1 MVNRGRGR
9 PLPSNSEGSREGG
22 TIRSQVST
30 TQTIPAGAESGSR
43 FAIVMYGVLLLSYSV
58 NAMDRQLFPV
68 LATDIRRD
76 YGFSLANIGLL
87 STIFTLGMAVAG
99 LPTGY
104 LLARFSRKAVLQ
116 MGIAIFS
123 AGTALTAIAT
133 GFSDM
138 LIYRAATGLGEAM
151 QLTVL
156 LAIAANYFIRY
167 RGAAV
172 GSVNFCFGI
181 GAIAGPTL
189 GGVLLTRYG
198 SWKVPMIVFGGIG
211 FLVIAVIA
219 VAVRPWLS
227 ETRRAI
233 QASADLRGAPALLN
247 RNTIL
252 LTAMSMIGGLVIYSY
267 LGMYPTFL
275 REVLKFQ
282 PSAAGLVASFYGLG
296 ALLSIG
302 GGWVGDR
309 LSPRLVMGAAFL
321 STAILGYLLF
331 NGSGAFAVQA
341 TLSFLFGAV
350 ASGLIYVNL
359 AAYHVKAVQSTLT
372 SRASGIFVTSFYT
385 SAAAAGYL
393 MGAISNN
400 AGWVMAGE
408 IQLSLLSLIGGG
420 LALALRTEQ
429 MSL

>member
-9 PLPSNSEGSREGG
+9 PLPSNSESSSEGG
-22 TIRSQVST
+22 NIRSQVST
-30 TQTIPAGAESGSR
+30 NPAITAGAESGSR
-43 FAIVMYGVLLLSYSV
+43 IAIAMYAVLLLSYSV

-68 LATDIRRD
+68 LASDVRRD
-76 YGFSLANIGLL
+76 YGFLLANIGVL
-87 STIFTLGMAVAG
+87 STIFTRGMAVAG

-104 LLARFSRKAVLQ
+104 LLTRFSRKAVLQ

-123 AGTALTAIAT
+123 AGTALTATST

-138 LIYRAATGLGEAM
+138 MIYRAATGLGEAM

-181 GAIAGPTL
+181 GAITGPLL

-198 SWKVPMIVFGGIG
+198 SWKIPMIVFGGIG
-211 FLVIAVIA
+211 FLAMAVIA
-219 VAVRPWLS
+219 LAVRPWLS

-233 QASADLRGAPALLN
+233 QASADLSGAPTLLN

-275 REVLKFQ
+275 REVLKYQ
-282 PSAAGLVASFYGLG
+282 PATAGLATSFYGLG
-296 ALLSIG
+296 ALVSIG
-302 GGWVGDR
+302 TGWLGDR
-309 LSPRLVMGAAFL
+309 FSPRPVMGAAFL

-331 NGSGAFAVQA
+331 NGSGAFSVQA
-341 TLSFLFGAV
+341 TLSFFFGAA

-372 SRASGIFVTSFYT
+372 ARASGVFVTSFYT

-393 MGAISNN
+393 MGTISSY
-400 AGWVMAGE
+400 AGWVVAGE
-408 IQLSLLSLIGGG
+408 IQLSLLSLIGGS
-420 LALALRTEQ
+420 LALALRTDT
-429 MSL
+429 